1 MDEAKQA
8 LLRLTTRGD
17 PSFNAD
23 ATIAM
28 MSHTNELEKQISSG
42 TSYLDCFK
50 GVDLRRTEVACIV
63 WLVQTFCGKWFSIYL
78 AALDHAHDGSVL
90 TRID

>member
-1 MDEAKQA
+1 MGRMDEARHA

-17 PSFNAD
+17 STFNVD
-23 ATIAM
+23 STIAM

-63 WLVQTFCGKWFSIYL
+63 WLVQTLCGK
-78 AALDHAHDGSVL
+78 
-90 TRID
+90 